1 MILNM
6 ILTLIIIISNDPDHL
21 QTWNLSKILHCRIF
35 RLKILHHQF
44 LIISTV
50 LVRKSTKNE
59 WKWRNLHRWQK
70 FTLPPALTALT
81 NSTSDLHFHIADADG
96 LCDIS
101 YVIFCCNVY
110 VTIVEG
116 DLKELSRS
124 LVCILLSIAQI
135 AVNRQQFSPLLYI
148 FPHS

>member
-1 MILNM
+1 MSDNGEIY
-6 ILTLIIIISNDPDHL
+6 TAG
-21 QTWNLSKILHCRIF
+21 
-35 RLKILHHQF
+35 
-44 LIISTV
+44 
-50 LVRKSTKNE
+50 KS
-59 WKWRNLHRWQK
+59 

-148 FPHS
+148 IQLGIFPHSLLLFSMKHNLFRAIYLAGMQLTTYQKLFNQFI